1 MRTLGRLGV
10 LLALSA
16 VVVQSVN
23 PRGAEVLWAGFG
35 EGVQQQLARE
45 GWFGQNVIAE
55 PVPDGAAKIPVPT
68 GAGKRATVGAPASAA
83 PAGKSSSHE
92 FATLNGAGVPARWR
106 TCAEIPVVVSTA
118 GAPAGVVSELRAAL
132 TQLNAATGLRFTI
145 TDTRSRALSAYDSDN
160 PATPVLVG
168 FPAMGAGVFT
178 DASMAGLTSTAVD
191 PATNAIT
198 GGTVAFNADLLGTY
212 TPGATGADPRS
223 ALLLH
228 ELGHLAGLAHVQ
240 DSSQVMYP
248 YTGTGYARTFG
259 VGDLAGLHALAPRC

>member
-23 PRGAEVLWAGFG
+23 PRAAEVLWAGFG